1 MGRKAFT
8 LVEILVVVG
17 IAGIIIIAALTP
29 LTFTIRTI
37 RDAQRNFSVSN
48 KERFAVNQIFQDA
61 REVVSIHCN
70 TPFQVIHQDE
80 LGSKAD
86 DTLLLWTR
94 TPSYSG
100 GSMACVV
107 YRMLPQSVLG
117 PELPE
122 GLYRWVISKGLRPEK
137 IEEADIKP
145 EEGRLVLPGIAS
157 VRFSVMESAE
167 WVDEYKGRSPQALK
181 VTLKRKEEGEFIY
194 ESCLPQF

>member
-37 RDAQRNFSVSN
+37 RNVQKDFSVSN
-48 KERFAVNQIFQDA
+48 KERFVINQIFQDA
-61 REVVSIHCN
+61 REVVGIQCAI
-70 TPFQVIHQDE
+70 PFQVIHKDE
-80 LGSKAD
+80 SGNKTD
-86 DTLLLWTR
+86 DTLLLWTI

-107 YRMLPQSVLG
+107 YRMLPKSILG

-122 GLYRWVISKGLRPEK
+122 GLYRWVIAKGLQPES
-137 IEEADIKP
+137 IEEEDIKL
-145 EEGRLVLPGIAS
+145 EEGKLVLPGIAG
-157 VRFSVMESAE
+157 VRFSAMEGTE
-167 WVDEYKGRSPQALK
+167 WVDEYKGRSPQALR
-181 VTLKRKEEGEFIY
+181 VTLKREEGEIAY
-194 ESCLPQF
+194 EGWLPQL